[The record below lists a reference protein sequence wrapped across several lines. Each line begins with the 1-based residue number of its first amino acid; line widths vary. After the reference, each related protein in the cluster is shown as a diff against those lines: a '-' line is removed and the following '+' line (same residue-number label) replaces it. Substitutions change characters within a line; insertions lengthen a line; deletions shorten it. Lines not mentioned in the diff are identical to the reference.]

1 MLSTPIFDFPVDQK
15 HRFANFSGNVYALD
29 QSAITFLV
37 PIEMQQSQNKAPPIT
52 SHFLTQGWRGCSLL
66 TMFFAKI
73 SHILIN
79 ISAVAAYFSFGF
91 SQKTNVQRVLLDC
104 AKKFEI
110 GRD

>member
-37 PIEMQQSQNKAPPIT
+37 PIEMQHTQNKAPPIT
-52 SHFLTQGWRGCSLL
+52 VHFLTQRWRGCSLF
-66 TMFFAKI
+66 TKFFAKI
-73 SHILIN
+73 SHISMN
-79 ISAVAAYFSFGF
+79 ISAVAEYFFFGF

-104 AKKFEI
+104 ARNFEI
-110 GRD
+110 RQD